1 MNEAKISIII
11 PVLNEE
17 KTITSVLSKLQ
28 KAPNLELI
36 IVDGGSI
43 DSTVNIAQT
52 FGKNAKIELRVIK
65 TQRGRAHQMNA
76 GAKLATGEILLF
88 LHADT
93 QLPDQFE
100 KWVRQTV
107 DQLNVIAGAFEL
119 KIAASVGGLRWVERG
134 VKWRSQFLQMPYG
147 DQAIFL
153 KASRFWEVGGFP
165 ELPLMEDFELV
176 RQLRRRGKI
185 ALVPVAVTTSGRR
198 WQKFGVLRTTLIN
211 QIIIIAYLLGVSPE
225 TLAHWYRSKH

>member
-17 KTITSVLSKLQ
+17 ETLKSVLSKL
-28 KAPNLELI
+28 PNYADIEVI
-36 IVDGGSI
+36 IVDGGSV
-43 DSTVNIAQT
+43 DNTVKVAQIFRQNT
-52 FGKNAKIELRVIK
+52 EIEVQILETV
-65 TQRGRAHQMNA
+65 RGRAHQMNM

-93 QLPDQFE
+93 QLPERFE
-100 KWVRQTV
+100 KWVRQV
-107 DQLNVIAGAFEL
+107 LDQAKVIAGAFEL
-119 KIAASVGGLRWVERG
+119 KITASVTGLRWVEQG
-134 VKWRSQFLQMPYG
+134 VKWRSRFLQMPYG

-153 KASRFWEVGGFP
+153 KASTFWDVGGFR

-176 RQLRRRGKI
+176 GQLRRRGKI

-198 WQKFGVLRTTLIN
+198 WQKLGVLRTTLIN
-211 QIIIIAYLLGVSPE
+211 QMIIIAYLLGISPRR
-225 TLAHWYRSKH
+225 LANWYRSKH